1 MESDCYSYIKK
12 IKRRKRNYNINN
24 IINEFANKSALDD
37 DSVKY
42 LRILSI
48 YPNESMK
55 VLNKCRN
62 GKVDITNEDIVNNYL
77 CSFYAENGKLKNAKE
92 CDDIKLL

>member
-1 MESDCYSYIKK
+1 MKYLETLKWKDI
-12 IKRRKRNYNINN
+12 IVTNNYNINN

-55 VLNKCRN
+55 ILNKCRN
-62 GKVDITNEDIVNNYL
+62 GKVDITNEDIVN
-77 CSFYAENGKLKNAKE
+77 KLKNAKE

>member
-1 MESDCYSYIKK
+1 METECYTYIKK
-12 IKRRKRNYNINN
+12 IKRTNRNYNINN

-62 GKVDITNEDIVNNYL
+62 GKVDITNEDIVN
-77 CSFYAENGKLKNAKE
+77 KLKNAKE

>member
-1 MESDCYSYIKK
+1 MGYVLCEIDTHLYQQYNSENCMTNTYSYYSIQNGHDKT
-12 IKRRKRNYNINN
+12 NY
-24 IINEFANKSALDD
+24 

-62 GKVDITNEDIVNNYL
+62 GKVDITNEDIVN
-77 CSFYAENGKLKNAKE
+77 KLKNAKE